1 MMKAGF
7 IYSILVSVLLFSCG
21 PKETEENNQKYIDA
35 NELKKQ
41 LEAVQK
47 PSMVMENDIIESYIK
62 QHQLQMQTTGSG
74 LRYAIIKEN
83 PKGKQLVTMDEITV
97 KYKVSLLDG
106 TLCYSSEKT
115 GPKKIKI
122 DMDNVESGLHQGLK
136 LMKNGE
142 KAIFILPSHLAHG
155 LTGDNNL
162 IPPKASVFYEI
173 EVLSKNN

>member
-1 MMKAGF
+1 MKISF
-7 IYSILVSVLLFSCG
+7 IYITLVSSLLFSCG
-21 PKETEENNQKYIDA
+21 PKEVEENNQKYIDA

-41 LEAVQK
+41 LEEVQQ
-47 PSMVMENDIIESYIK
+47 PSIKMENDNIDSYLK

-74 LRYAIIKEN
+74 LRYAIVKEN
-83 PKGKQLVTMDEITV
+83 VKGKQLVSMDEITV

-106 TLCYSSEKT
+106 TLCYTSEKT

-136 LMKNGE
+136 LMKVGE

-173 EVLSKNN
+173 EVTEKNN

>member
-1 MMKAGF
+1 MKSVF
-7 IYSILVSVLLFSCG
+7 IYISLASTLLFSCG
-21 PKETEENNQKYIDA
+21 PKEVKENDQKYIDA

-41 LEAVQK
+41 LEEVQQ
-47 PSMVMENDIIESYIK
+47 PSIKMENDNIDSYIK

-74 LRYAIIKEN
+74 LRYAIVKEN
-83 PKGKQLVTMDEITV
+83 VKGKQLVSMDEITV

-106 TLCYSSEKT
+106 TLCYTSEKT

-136 LMKNGE
+136 LMKVGE

-173 EVLSKNN
+173 EVTEKNN

>member
-1 MMKAGF
+1 MKSVF
-7 IYSILVSVLLFSCG
+7 IYISLASTLLFSCG
-21 PKETEENNQKYIDA
+21 PKESKENDQKYIDA

-41 LEAVQK
+41 LEEVQQ
-47 PSMVMENDIIESYIK
+47 PSIKMENDNIDSYIK

-74 LRYAIIKEN
+74 LRYAIVKEN
-83 PKGKQLVTMDEITV
+83 VKGKQLISMDEITV

-106 TLCYSSEKT
+106 TLCYTSEKT

-136 LMKNGE
+136 LMKVGE

-173 EVLSKNN
+173 EVTEKNN

>member
-1 MMKAGF
+1 MKTGF
-7 IYSILVSVLLFSCG
+7 IYISLVTSLLFSCG
-21 PKETEENNQKYIDA
+21 PKEAEQSNEKYIDA

-41 LEAVQK
+41 LEEVQK
-47 PSMVMENDIIESYIK
+47 PSIVMENDNIESYIK
-62 QHQLQMQTTGSG
+62 QHQLQMQTTGTG
-74 LRYAIIKEN
+74 LRYAIVKEN
-83 PKGKQLVTMDEITV
+83 VKGRQLVTMDEITI

-106 TLCYSSEKT
+106 TLCYSSDNT

-136 LMKNGE
+136 LMKEGE

-173 EVLSKNN
+173 EVLSVSK

>member
-1 MMKAGF
+1 MKTGF
-7 IYSILVSVLLFSCG
+7 IYISLVTSLLFSCG
-21 PKETEENNQKYIDA
+21 PKEAEQNNEKYIDA

-41 LEAVQK
+41 LEEVQK
-47 PSMVMENDIIESYIK
+47 PSIVMENDNIESYIK
-62 QHQLQMQTTGSG
+62 QHQLQMQTTGTG
-74 LRYAIIKEN
+74 LRYAIVKEN
-83 PKGKQLVTMDEITV
+83 VKGRQLVTMDEITI

-106 TLCYSSEKT
+106 TPCYSSDKT

-136 LMKNGE
+136 LMKEGE

-173 EVLSKNN
+173 EVLSVSK

>member
-1 MMKAGF
+1 MKISF
-7 IYSILVSVLLFSCG
+7 IYITLASVLLFSCG
-21 PKETEENNQKYIDA
+21 PKEVEEDNQKYIDA

-41 LEAVQK
+41 LEEVQK

-74 LRYAIIKEN
+74 LRYAIVKEN
-83 PKGKQLVTMDEITV
+83 AKGKPLLSMDEITV

-136 LMKNGE
+136 LMKVGE

-162 IPPKASVFYEI
+162 IPPKASVYYEI
-173 EVLSKNN
+173 EVTNLNK

>member
-1 MMKAGF
+1 MKTGF
-7 IYSILVSVLLFSCG
+7 IFIPLALTILSSCG
-21 PKETEENNQKYIDA
+21 PKELDENNQKYIDA

-47 PSMVMENDIIESYIK
+47 PSIVMENDIIDSYIK

-74 LRYAIIKEN
+74 LRYAIVKEN
-83 PKGKQLVTMDEITV
+83 MKGKQLVSMDEITF

-106 TLCYSSEKT
+106 TLCYTSDKT

-122 DMDNVESGLHQGLK
+122 DMGNVESGLHQGLK
-136 LMKNGE
+136 LMKVGE
-142 KAIFILPSHLAHG
+142 KAIFILPPHLAHG

-173 EVLSKNN
+173 EVTAFNN